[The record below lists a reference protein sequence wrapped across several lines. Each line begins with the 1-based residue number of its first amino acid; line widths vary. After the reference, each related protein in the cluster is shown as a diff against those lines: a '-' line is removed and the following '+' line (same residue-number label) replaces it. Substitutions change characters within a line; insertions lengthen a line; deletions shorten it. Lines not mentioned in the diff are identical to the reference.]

1 MYLLSESNLITEG
14 DNSKDFFIHTLPSS
28 PPSNLECKTTFDSLE
43 LTWTYPS
50 SGMFDDFNDA
60 SFYHFYY
67 ELNES
72 KFIESIFILI
82 IFWFRKKKEKK
93 NCFASMTNG

>member
-1 MYLLSESNLITEG
+1 MLSETNLITEG
-14 DNSKDFFIHTLPSS
+14 DNSEDFYIHTLPSS
-28 PPSNLECKTTFDSLE
+28 PPSDLECTTTFNSLE

-50 SGMFDDFNDA
+50 TGMFDDFNDA

-72 KFIESIFILI
+72 EFIEPS
-82 IFWFRKKKEKK
+82 
-93 NCFASMTNG
+93 